1 MISGGKKVRFYS
13 TFLGVLELVAS
24 KFSIVLIFSLLFKTV
39 IIPSEKG
46 GGGDSTL
53 SQVFGCALNYSEED
67 SC

>member
-46 GGGDSTL
+46 GGGFNTVPS
-53 SQVFGCALNYSEED
+53 VRVCA
-67 SC
+67 